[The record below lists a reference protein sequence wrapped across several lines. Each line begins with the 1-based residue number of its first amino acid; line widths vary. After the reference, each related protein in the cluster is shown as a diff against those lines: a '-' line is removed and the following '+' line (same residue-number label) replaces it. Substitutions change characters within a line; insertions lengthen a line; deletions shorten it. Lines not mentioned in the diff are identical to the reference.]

1 MVQSAKSLPHTCEN
15 LSLDFLPDIKVYYDV
30 DFCPPHALKHTWAH
44 IHTHTKIHPAHT
56 HMHTHAGAHTYFSL
70 K

>member
-30 DFCPPHALKHTWAH
+30 DFCPSHALKHTWAH
-44 IHTHTKIHPAHT
+44 IHTHTHKYIQHT
-56 HMHTHAGAHTYFSL
+56 HMPTHTGAHTYFFH
-70 K
+70 